1 MLISAL
7 AALVM
12 FAAPETTKS
21 GDSAAPAKST
31 AETTAPTKTCYTAKP
46 SGSRLPRRI
55 CVTTAPKGEEK
66 AEKAAEAAK
75 PE

>member
-1 MLISAL
+1 MLISAF

-31 AETTAPTKTCYTAKP
+31 AEAAGPTKTCYTAKP

-55 CVTTAPKGEEK
+55 CVTNAPKGEEK
-66 AEKAAEAAK
+66 VEKAAEAAK